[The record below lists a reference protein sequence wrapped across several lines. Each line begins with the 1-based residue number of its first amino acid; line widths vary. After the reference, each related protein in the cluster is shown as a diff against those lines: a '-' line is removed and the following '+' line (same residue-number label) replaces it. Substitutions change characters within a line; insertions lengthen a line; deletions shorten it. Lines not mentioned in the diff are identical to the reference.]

1 MSDKHFLRATHG
13 SPDKP
18 LKVGDIEISC
28 YVLEDGTRVLSG
40 RGMQTALTLGQRHGA
55 LLKQFLGRKN
65 LKPYINDELAMALSS
80 PIRFIRPGRGGKL
93 AVGYEATKLVDICD
107 VLLAGR
113 KAGKL
118 TPK

>member
-13 SPDKP
+13 SRDKP

-65 LKPYINDELAMALSS
+65 LKPYINDELAMALSLTNGF
-80 PIRFIRPGRGGKL
+80 RFFLPKNCFKSAPWRCPS
-93 AVGYEATKLVDICD
+93 V
-107 VLLAGR
+107 
-113 KAGKL
+113 KAILGEKE
-118 TPK
+118 PKTIH